1 MTSHEMLSTYATL
14 TELTG
19 VMLDAARQGEW
30 DHLAELEQRC
40 RGHVSTLMQ
49 AAPVTL
55 DESEQRARIASI
67 RAILQNDAE
76 IRALA
81 EPRLNELQQRL
92 HVIRAGHRGA
102 QAYAAQRM

>member
-1 MTSHEMLSTYATL
+1 MTSHEMLSTYETI

-40 RGHVSTLMQ
+40 RGHVTTLMQ
-49 AAPVTL
+49 SAPVSLNET
-55 DESEQRARIASI
+55 EQRARIASI

-81 EPRLNELQQRL
+81 EPRMNELQQRL
-92 HVIRAGHRGA
+92 HMIRAGHRGA
-102 QAYAAQRM
+102 QAYAAHRA

>member
-1 MTSHEMLSTYATL
+1 MTSHEMLNTYETL
-14 TELTG
+14 TEITG

-40 RGHVSTLMQ
+40 RSHVGALMQ
-49 AAPVTL
+49 AGSVPL
-55 DESEQRARIASI
+55 SESEQRARIASI

-81 EPRLNELQQRL
+81 EPRLDELQQRL
-92 HVIRAGHRGA
+92 HMTRASHRGIRA
-102 QAYAAQRM
+102 YSAQRM

>member
-1 MTSHEMLSTYATL
+1 MTSHEMLSTYKTL
-14 TELTG
+14 TEITG

-40 RGHVSTLMQ
+40 RGHVSSLMQ
-49 AAPVTL
+49 AAPVPL
-55 DESEQRARIASI
+55 SESEQRARIASI

-92 HVIRAGHRGA
+92 HMIRTGRQGA

>member
-1 MTSHEMLSTYATL
+1 MTSHEMLNTYETL

-19 VMLDAARQGEW
+19 VMLDAARHGEW

-49 AAPVTL
+49 ATPVTL
-55 DESEQRARIASI
+55 NESEQRARIASI
-67 RAILQNDAE
+67 RVILQNDAE

-92 HVIRAGHRGA
+92 HVIRAGRRGT
-102 QAYAAQRM
+102 QAYAAQHM